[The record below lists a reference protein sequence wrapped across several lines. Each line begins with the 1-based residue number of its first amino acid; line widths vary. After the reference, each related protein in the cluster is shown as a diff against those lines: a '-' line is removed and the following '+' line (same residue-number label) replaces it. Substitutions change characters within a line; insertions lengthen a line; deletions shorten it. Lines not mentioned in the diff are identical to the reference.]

1 AGGLLSASFIDSL
14 PPRLC
19 RVASP
24 SRDRADS
31 GLSPH
36 NHTCAAGRTK
46 KTAELKS
53 ESAAR
58 IIQLQAADVGGL

>member
-1 AGGLLSASFIDSL
+1 MRQDGHDALS
-14 PPRLC
+14 
-19 RVASP
+19 
-24 SRDRADS
+24 
-31 GLSPH
+31 G
-36 NHTCAAGRTK
+36 K